1 MLVGDTLNAMRSYG
15 GAFRWGSGLLGKS
28 AIVVGPLVVGLLVL
42 AWESHSDLARFGF
55 ALLAVGTFFGWFVPF
70 IKFCEK
76 HPADA
81 LLEGVH
87 WAQHQQVLLA
97 AKEGFPQGIL
107 DAALCV
113 STTGAIAPKP
123 IPDGGEQKS

>member
-42 AWESHSDLARFGF
+42 AWESHSDVARFGF
-55 ALLAVGTFFGWFVPF
+55 AVLAVGTFFGWYVPF
-70 IKFCEK
+70 ITFCEK

-87 WAQHQQVLLA
+87 WAEHQQFLA
-97 AKEGFPQGIL
+97 SKSNPHGL
-107 DAALCV
+107 TDDLALRASV
-113 STTGAIAPKP
+113 AGATKAQPTP
-123 IPDGGEQKS
+123 SDGEQKS